1 MKFRMLLF
9 PLLFMLIFSLSNTFS
24 AEPALIPLPEKVEWI
39 GGNAV
44 LSKTAYIASAKN
56 KLTDYFSA
64 QVKTLTGLELKHSEK
79 SGTGVQ
85 ITFSVKKSAE
95 FTNNEAYSLKITTDK
110 IELTAS
116 GEEGLFRGMQT
127 IFQLIPSSVK
137 AGKNGSFEIPC
148 CSISDKPQFSW
159 RGLHIDCCRHFMSK
173 DFIKRYIDILAYYK
187 FNTFHWRLV
196 EDQGWRIEIKK
207 YPKLTEVGA
216 WRKEANGTIYG
227 GYYTQ
232 NDIKEVVE
240 YANERHINIVP
251 EIEMPGH
258 TLSSLAAYPQYS
270 CTGGPFEVAIMWGV
284 MKDIYC
290 AGNESTFTFLQEV
303 LDEVASLFPGKYVHI
318 GGDEAPKD
326 RWKECSK
333 CQARIKAE
341 GLKDEHELQG
351 YFTKRIAAYLAAK
364 GKTVIGW
371 DEVLQ
376 GGLAPG
382 MIVQSWQSF
391 QGAKDAAKLGHYT
404 ICSPAS
410 HTYLNH
416 DPEDLDVRV
425 AYSFKPAQDDL
436 TQEEKIFVLGG
447 EANLWTEHAPQET
460 VDGKLFP
467 RLLALAEVFWN
478 NPGNKNYDEFY
489 KRVQNSYKDM
499 EAMGIEYGRETKVIS
514 SSTSYDET
522 KKEFSVTVNKSQEG
536 IDVRYT
542 TDGREVTI
550 NSTQYTGPIKI
561 NKTAVVKIAAFKENR
576 PAGKN
581 ISLTFN
587 LHKALNAKLTL
598 TNKYDERYR
607 AGGENGI
614 IDGITGSDNFRDGTW
629 QGYEGVDFECVIDLK
644 EQKSISEVSP
654 RFILNSNS
662 WIFLPNKV
670 EISLSENGT
679 DFSAPVTLTHD
690 IPLKNADIVRKE
702 FTARYN
708 NNAARYIKI
717 KAENIKECP
726 EWHPSKGGKAW
737 LFIDEIEVK

>member
-1 MKFRMLLF
+1 MKFRMLVI
-9 PLLFMLIFSLSNTFS
+9 PLLFLSTFFIS
-24 AEPALIPLPEKVEWI
+24 GSFASERALIPLPEKVEWTD
-39 GGNAV
+39 GNAV
-44 LSKTAYIASAKN
+44 LSEKASIIGTDL
-56 KLTDYFSA
+56 KLTGYFIS
-64 QVKTLTGLELKHSEK
+64 QIKSFTGLELKTATE
-79 SGTGVQ
+79 SGSGLQ
-85 ITFSVKKSAE
+85 IVFSLKNESAQL
-95 FTNNEAYSLKITTDK
+95 NKEAYRLSVTKDK
-110 IELTAS
+110 IEISAAD
-116 GEEGLFRGMQT
+116 EKGLFLGMQT
-127 IFQLIPSSVK
+127 FFQLIPPANKIS
-137 AGKNGSFEIPC
+137 KNGAVEIPC
-148 CSISDKPQFSW
+148 CRISDKPQFSW
-159 RGLHIDCCRHFMSK
+159 RGLHIDCCRHFMTK
-173 DFIKRYIDILAYYK
+173 DFIKRYIDLIAYYK

-216 WRKEANGTIYG
+216 WRKEADGTIYG
-227 GYYTQ
+227 GFYTQ
-232 NDIKEVVE
+232 QDIKEVVA

-258 TLSSLAAYPQYS
+258 TLSSLAAYPQFS
-270 CTGGPFEVAIMWGV
+270 CTGGPFDVAIMWGV

-290 AGNESTFTFLQEV
+290 AGNDSTFLFLQDV
-303 LDEVASLFPGKYVHI
+303 LDEVVSLFTGKYIHI

-326 RWKECSK
+326 RWKECPK
-333 CQARIKAE
+333 CQARIKSE

-351 YFTKRIAAYLAAK
+351 YFTKRIAGYLASK

-382 MIVQSWQSF
+382 MIIQSWQSF
-391 QGAKDAAKLGHYT
+391 QGATDAAKIGHYT

-425 AYSFKPAQDDL
+425 AYSFKPIPDDL
-436 TQEEKIFVLGG
+436 TPDEQKFVLGG

-478 NPGNKNYDEFY
+478 NPLNKDYDEFY

-499 EAMGIEYGRETKVIS
+499 EALGIEYGRETKTIS
-514 SSTSYDET
+514 SATTYDSN
-522 KKEFSVTVNKSQEG
+522 KKEFLVTVTKTRDE

-542 TDGREVTI
+542 TDGKEADA
-550 NSTQYTGPIKI
+550 NSQQYTEPIKI
-561 NKTAVVKIAAFKENR
+561 NKTASVKIAAFKDGR
-576 PAGKN
+576 LVGKR
-581 ISLTFN
+581 IGLTFDF
-587 LHKALNAKLTL
+587 HKALNAKLTL

-629 QGYEGVDFECVIDLK
+629 QGYEGNDFECVIDLK
-644 EQKSISEVSP
+644 EQQSISEVSP

-670 EISLSENGT
+670 EISLSENGI
-679 DFSAPVTLTHD
+679 DFGTPTVITHD

-702 FTARYN
+702 FMAKYSNKT
-708 NNAARYIKI
+708 ARYIKV
-717 KAENIKECP
+717 KAENIKVCP
-726 EWHPSKGGKAW
+726 DWHPSKGGKAW
-737 LFIDEIEVK
+737 LFIDEIKVK